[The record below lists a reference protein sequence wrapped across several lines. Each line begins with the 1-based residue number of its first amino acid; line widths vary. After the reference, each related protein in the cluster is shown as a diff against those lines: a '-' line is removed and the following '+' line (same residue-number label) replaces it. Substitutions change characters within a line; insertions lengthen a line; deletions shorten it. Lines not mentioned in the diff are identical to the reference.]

1 MPQIKTKFSAGVT
14 DSAGAP
20 SPEFAE
26 SSLNWFWFDGTLKKR
41 LGMRPVRA
49 LPGMKRTQT
58 GVYHGTIGA
67 STSITAATATH
78 NFETSPT
85 YILVGSSSPFNRV
98 EIEGEEWPFSPTV
111 YDSSARFGQLQYST
125 GGGNY
130 STITPGTGNIDH
142 LYVQTSGTDN
152 MIAPGFGVSDAAG
165 IGGVNTIQFCFHEP
179 DDWATETI
187 GGQTKYWIKIK
198 LSEEASLDY
207 ATPPTLL
214 NTYVYNE
221 SNRILSMI
229 YFTDRNGTNHEFTVS
244 LYGEAGDQLL
254 FHVDGTLLTAADG
267 LVPVTGAAVFSSS
280 TRVHTLYH
288 TQTDRVIG
296 HIEGLGW
303 FYHILKDTNVYQ
315 LVADSLGTDYTE
327 TQPDGGWEASM
338 PDATSIAVFNSRLFA
353 AKGNEIRWSQPE
365 AFIDLWASRN
375 VSWLDDGAGLIKAM
389 AVFQGSLIIF
399 KERAIYAAQEN
410 GLNEGDGYDF
420 VPLSNGV
427 GSIGPVI
434 KTGDALFFV
443 GNDGFYVFDGQKGMK
458 LNSNVDRL
466 FADGELGCDFSKAK
480 GAYNSKYNQL
490 RWFVPRTD
498 GDGLLDA
505 AVYMSASTLVTQGE
519 KQDPIGVYPQGRLAA
534 NDRFGFGATCV
545 AEDLT
550 GSVPRVMLGSA
561 YGIIFEMDVGY
572 LDNGTTI
579 DAELVGTEQNYAGSD
594 RFLAGPV
601 FVLQDGTAHQGY
613 VDVTLIPDGD
623 ETKGKTIKAYSY
635 EHGRQRSYSNFSYN
649 STARLSS
656 SAVSKRLNHMVRC
669 HSFAVKIAHSDQGS
683 PEINAVIVET
693 VPIGQRSGGQ

>member
-41 LGMRPVRA
+41 LGMVPVRA

-67 STSITAATATH
+67 VTTIATAATTTSFEADATL
-78 NFETSPT
+78 
-85 YILVGSSSPFNRV
+85 IVWGADSPFNRV
-98 EIEGEEWPFSPTV
+98 CVTVGEDLPLTPALMNDGTNWGHLQYWNGTAWTDAVTSECKESPYVVNSAPSGEAVLFPGGGVADATTYTSGNSEIE
-111 YDSSARFGQLQYST
+111 
-125 GGGNY
+125 
-130 STITPGTGNIDH
+130 
-142 LYVQTSGTDN
+142 
-152 MIAPGFGVSDAAG
+152 
-165 IGGVNTIQFCFHEP
+165 FCFHEP
-179 DDWATETI
+179 DDWATTTI
-187 GGQTKYWIKIK
+187 GGQSKYWIRMV
-198 LSEEASLDY
+198 LADSDY
-207 ATPPTLL
+207 AAGPPDIVSS
-214 NTYVYNE
+214 YVYTE

-229 YFTDRNGTNHEFTVS
+229 YFTDRNGASHEFTVS

-254 FHVDGTLLTAADG
+254 FHVDGRLLTAADG

-288 TQTDRVIG
+288 TQTDRVVG
-296 HIEGLGW
+296 HVEGLGW
-303 FYHILKDTNVYQ
+303 FYHILNDSNVYQ

-375 VSWLDDGAGLIKAM
+375 VSWLDDGAGVIKAM
-389 AVFQGSLIIF
+389 AIFQGSLIVF

-420 VPLSNGV
+420 VPLSNGI
-427 GSIGPVI
+427 GSIGPII
-434 KTGDALFFV
+434 KTGDSLFFV
-443 GNDGFYVFDGQKGMK
+443 GNDGFYVFDGQKAAK
-458 LNSNVDRL
+458 LNSSVDRQ
-466 FADGELGCDFSKAK
+466 FAEGELGCDFSKAK
-480 GAYNSKYNQL
+480 GVYNSKYNQL
-490 RWFVPRTD
+490 RWFVPKTD

-519 KQDPIGVYPQGRLAA
+519 RQEPIGVYPQGRWVA

-550 GSVPRVMLGSA
+550 GPVPKVKLGSA
-561 YGIIFEMDVGY
+561 YGIIFDMDVGY
-572 LDNGTTI
+572 LDNGTLI

-594 RFLAGPV
+594 RFMAGPV
-601 FVLQDGTAHQGY
+601 FVMQDGTAHQGY

-635 EHGRQRSYSNFSYN
+635 EHGRQRSYSNFSHN
-649 STARLSS
+649 STLRVSS

-669 HSFAVKIAHSDQGS
+669 HSFAVKLAHSTAGS
-683 PEINAVIVET
+683 PEINAVVVET
-693 VPIGQRSGGQ
+693 VPVGQRSGGQ

>member
-1 MPQIKTKFSAGVT
+1 
-14 DSAGAP
+14 
-20 SPEFAE
+20 
-26 SSLNWFWFDGTLKKR
+26 
-41 LGMRPVRA
+41 
-49 LPGMKRTQT
+49 
-58 GVYHGTIGA
+58 
-67 STSITAATATH
+67 
-78 NFETSPT
+78 
-85 YILVGSSSPFNRV
+85 
-98 EIEGEEWPFSPTV
+98 
-111 YDSSARFGQLQYST
+111 
-125 GGGNY
+125 
-130 STITPGTGNIDH
+130 
-142 LYVQTSGTDN
+142 
-152 MIAPGFGVSDAAG
+152 
-165 IGGVNTIQFCFHEP
+165 
-179 DDWATETI
+179 
-187 GGQTKYWIKIK
+187 
-198 LSEEASLDY
+198 
-207 ATPPTLL
+207 
-214 NTYVYNE
+214 
-221 SNRILSMI
+221 MI
-229 YFTDRNGTNHEFTVS
+229 YFTDRNGASHEFTVS

-254 FHVDGTLLTAADG
+254 FHVDGRLLTAADG

-389 AVFQGSLIIF
+389 AVFQGSLIVF

-458 LNSNVDRL
+458 LNSSVDRQ
-466 FADGELGCDFSKAK
+466 FAEGEFGCDFSKAK
-480 GAYNSKYNQL
+480 GVYNSKYNQL
-490 RWFVPRTD
+490 RWFVPKTD
-498 GDGLLDA
+498 GDGLLDS

-519 KQDPIGVYPQGRLAA
+519 KQDPIGVYPQGRLVA

-550 GSVPRVMLGSA
+550 GAVPKVMLGSA
-561 YGIIFEMDVGY
+561 YGIIFEMDTGY
-572 LDNGTTI
+572 LDNGTVI
-579 DAELVGTEQNYAGSD
+579 DAEIVGTEQNYAGSD

-601 FVLQDGTAHQGY
+601 YVLQDGTAHQGY
-613 VDVTLIPDGD
+613 VNVTLIPDGD

-693 VPIGQRSGGQ
+693 VPVGQRSGGQ